1 VTVSVLR
8 GRDIPMRN
16 LSKYVCG
23 LVLFCVLAIFPTIK
37 IATAMEN
44 RSQPATVTPVATSTL
59 DSEIIPTGFSSE
71 RYASL
76 WERNPFTLV
85 TPSAPQEQPSPFD
98 KLFLTSWLKDGR
110 SDVVFIQNK
119 ETNEVEK
126 VTAESN
132 QNNRRLVAL
141 HLNPN
146 AQFVEAVISDGKEL
160 GLVKFRF
167 DSPSGLAAS
176 PVAQTA
182 NAAATGQKSNPGQ
195 AAPARL
201 SMPETNPSN
210 MQTSTRSSDRPL
222 TRRTSSGIPRAQ
234 LNGGPGRS
242 QRAQESEGIRL
253 ALPTSGP
260 SISGKP

>member
-1 VTVSVLR
+1 
-8 GRDIPMRN
+8 MRK
-16 LSKYVCG
+16 LSNYGCG

-37 IATAMEN
+37 IATAMDN
-44 RSQPATVTPVATSTL
+44 RSQPATVAPVTTTTL
-59 DSEIIPTGFSSE
+59 NSEIIPTGFSIE

-85 TPSAPQEQPSPFD
+85 TASAPQEQPSPFD
-98 KLFLTSWLKDGR
+98 KLFLTSWLKDGP
-110 SDVVFIQNK
+110 SDVVFIQNM

-126 VTAESN
+126 ITAEPN
-132 QNNRRLVAL
+132 HNNRCLVAL

-146 AQFVEAVISDGKEL
+146 AQFVEAVISNGHEQ
-160 GLVKFRF
+160 GAVKFRF
-167 DSPSGLAAS
+167 EAPAGLAAS

-182 NAAATGQKSNPGQ
+182 NAPSVGQKSNPGQ

-201 SMPETNPSN
+201 SMPETSPIN

-234 LNGGPGRS
+234 LNGAPGRS

-253 ALPTSGP
+253 ALPTSGS

>member
-1 VTVSVLR
+1 
-8 GRDIPMRN
+8 MRK
-16 LSKYVCG
+16 LSNYVCG

-37 IATAMEN
+37 IATAMDN
-44 RSQPATVTPVATSTL
+44 RSQPATVAPVTTSTL
-59 DSEIIPTGFSSE
+59 DSEIIPTGFSTE

-85 TPSAPQEQPSPFD
+85 TASIPQEQPSPFD
-98 KLFLTSWLKDGR
+98 KLFLTSWLKDGS
-110 SDVVFIQNK
+110 SDVVFIQNM

-126 VTAESN
+126 ITAEPN
-132 QNNRRLVAL
+132 HNNRRLVAL

-146 AQFVEAVISDGKEL
+146 AQFVEAVISDGQEQ
-160 GLVKFRF
+160 GAVKFRF
-167 DSPSGLAAS
+167 ETTSGPVAS
-176 PVAQTA
+176 TVAQTT
-182 NAAATGQKSNPGQ
+182 NAGATGQKSNPGQ

-201 SMPETNPSN
+201 SMPQTNPTN

-222 TRRTSSGIPRAQ
+222 TRHTGSGIPRAQ
-234 LNGGPGRS
+234 LNGMPGRS
-242 QRAQESEGIRL
+242 QRSQESEGIRL

>member
-1 VTVSVLR
+1 
-8 GRDIPMRN
+8 MRK
-16 LSKYVCG
+16 LSNYLCG
-23 LVLFCVLAIFPTIK
+23 LVLFCLLANFPTIK
-37 IATAMEN
+37 IATAMDN
-44 RSQPATVTPVATSTL
+44 RSQPATVVPVTTPTL

-85 TPSAPQEQPSPFD
+85 TPTAPQEQPSPFD

-110 SDVVFIQNK
+110 SDVVFIQNR

-126 VTAESN
+126 LTAEPN

-146 AQFVEAVISDGKEL
+146 AQFVEAVISDGQEQ
-160 GLVKFRF
+160 GAVKFRF

-182 NAAATGQKSNPGQ
+182 NAGTATQKSNPGQ
-195 AAPARL
+195 ATPARL
-201 SMPETNPSN
+201 SMPETSPSN
-210 MQTSTRSSDRPL
+210 MQISTRSSGRPL
-222 TRRTSSGIPRAQ
+222 TRHTSSGIPRAQ
-234 LNGGPGRS
+234 WNGAPGRS